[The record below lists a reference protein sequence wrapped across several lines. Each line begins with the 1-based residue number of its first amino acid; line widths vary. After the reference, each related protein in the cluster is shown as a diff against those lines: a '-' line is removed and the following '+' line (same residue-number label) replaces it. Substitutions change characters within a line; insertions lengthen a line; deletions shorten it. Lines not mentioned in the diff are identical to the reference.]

1 MGGEICF
8 VENNKRKKRTN
19 ENRQTRLNKSTIIWI
34 DPNVRNK
41 ENLSYINELTSI
53 ESIEPKTFTNIQ
65 ESINYIKSIK
75 FEEIKIIIS
84 SRYYSPFVKSFKE
97 NIIDIYFAPKIIVF
111 TSDKKK
117 FFENNMGYNKYI
129 ETFYKYG
136 GIVTSFQDVKK
147 FLKNE
152 TRNFLDD
159 EILEKEFYR
168 DNEVQL
174 TFEYIDRKDK
184 LMLPLFFK
192 AVISDLKEDN
202 LENYTKSLYNTYSL
216 NNKEIEK

>member
-147 FLKNE
+147 YSINTKRLV
-152 TRNFLDD
+152 
-159 EILEKEFYR
+159 EFAECQNLYR
-168 DNEVQL
+168 K
-174 TFEYIDRKDK
+174 I
-184 LMLPLFFK
+184 
-192 AVISDLKEDN
+192 
-202 LENYTKSLYNTYSL
+202 NYKKIKKYR
-216 NNKEIEK
+216 